1 MVGDDT
7 AAEAVPAEPIRAA
20 LAAVET
26 RIDAACERAGR
37 DRGEVRLLPV
47 TKTVEPARIAVAV
60 DCGYR
65 VFGENRV
72 QDAAAKY
79 DAFVGQGVS
88 WHMIGR
94 LQRNKIR
101 QALAFADVIQTV
113 DRPRLADGIADT
125 LAELGER
132 RRVFMQVNITGAEGQ
147 SGVAPDNAATLAAHI
162 AARPELELDGLM
174 TIARLAEDPEAARGD
189 FRGLRELRDRL
200 EQDLG
205 RPLPELSMGMSGD
218 LEVAVEEG
226 ATLVRAGSAVFGARP
241 RL

>member
-1 MVGDDT
+1 MVGED
-7 AAEAVPAEPIRAA
+7 AAAKAVPAEDIRTA
-20 LAAVET
+20 LAVVEQ

-37 DRGEVRLLPV
+37 DRSAVRLLPV
-47 TKTVEPARIAVAV
+47 TKTVEPARIAVAL

-72 QDAAAKY
+72 QDAAPKHE
-79 DAFVGQGVS
+79 AFAGQGVS

-113 DRPRLADGIADT
+113 DRPRLADGIADC
-125 LAELGER
+125 LAEIGER

-147 SGVAPDNAATLAAHI
+147 SGVAPENAATLAAHI
-162 AARPELELDGLM
+162 AAHPELELDGLM
-174 TIARLAEDPEAARGD
+174 AIARLAEEPEAARGD
-189 FRGLRELRDRL
+189 FRRLRHLRDRL
-200 EQDLG
+200 EQELG
-205 RPLPELSMGMSGD
+205 RALPELSMGMSGD

-241 RL
+241 RP